1 MKVTYAQPTEVLV
14 SQNTQLGIL
23 YELRTTNV
31 IKRE

>member
-1 MKVTYAQPTEVLV
+1 MKVTYVQPTEVLV
-14 SQNTQLGIL
+14 SQNTLLGIL